1 MSKQLE
7 RLASPHM
14 GKKGSLSF
22 ANKSVTFAFLSDSK
36 QGLIYATDRQLA
48 WIGDGSICEWK
59 NVAKTQKRA

>member
-36 QGLIYATDRQLA
+36 QFFSAHHKDLSMLPIDSWPG
-48 WIGDGSICEWK
+48 
-59 NVAKTQKRA
+59 